1 MNHEAHAPEGRKG
14 LKKGFF
20 LGALVIACSLH
31 GSLFLSNARAEG
43 PVATPVDGVAL
54 RFFAPEAGGAAH
66 PRFIS
71 DRLLAFEARLEA
83 KAEDAT
89 YKTVQDRHVRAAI
102 ERHVTEEILASLP
115 MERAPDSEEV
125 TRISNEL
132 RAALV
137 QRIGGE
143 FSLAEEAATE
153 GIAPEE
159 INAILIRRARAALYI
174 HRAITPILYPSEEE
188 LREVFRTAS
197 HPFHAQKFEE
207 ARVALTR
214 WLVEERLR
222 SAESAYYQAARTRIQ
237 LFPTKR

>member
-1 MNHEAHAPEGRKG
+1 
-14 LKKGFF
+14 LKNSLI
-20 LGALVIACSLH
+20 LGGCVIACSLH
-31 GSLFLSNARAEG
+31 GSVFPSIARAEG
-43 PVATPVDGVAL
+43 PVATPIDGVAL
-54 RFFAPEAGGAAH
+54 RFFAPEAGGATH
-66 PRFIS
+66 PRFIT
-71 DRLLAFEARLEA
+71 DRVLAFEARLEA
-83 KAEDAT
+83 KGEDAT

-115 MERAPDSEEV
+115 MERAPDAEEV
-125 TRISNEL
+125 TRAATEL

-159 INAILIRRARAALYI
+159 VNAILIRRARAALYV
-174 HRAITPILYPSEEE
+174 HRAIVPILYPSEEE
-188 LREVFRTAS
+188 VREVFRTAS

-214 WLVEERLR
+214 WFVEERLR

>member
-1 MNHEAHAPEGRKG
+1 MCSMHAC
-14 LKKGFF
+14 
-20 LGALVIACSLH
+20 V
-31 GSLFLSNARAEG
+31 FLSVARAEG
-43 PVATPVDGVAL
+43 PVATPIDGVAL
-54 RFFAPEAGGAAH
+54 RFFAPEVGGATH

-71 DRLLAFEARLEA
+71 DRTLAFEARLEA
-83 KAEDAT
+83 KAEDPT
-89 YKTVQDRHVRAAI
+89 YKAVQDRHVRAAI

-115 MERAPDSEEV
+115 MERAPDAEEV
-125 TRISNEL
+125 MRTSNEL

-137 QRIGGE
+137 QRIGGD
-143 FSLAEEAATE
+143 FALTQEAATE

-159 INAILIRRARAALYI
+159 VNAMLIRRARAALYV
-174 HRAITPILYPSEEE
+174 HRAIAPILYPSEEE

>member
-1 MNHEAHAPEGRKG
+1 M
-14 LKKGFF
+14 
-20 LGALVIACSLH
+20 H
-31 GSLFLSNARAEG
+31 GSIFTSTARAEG
-43 PVATPVDGVAL
+43 PVATSIDGVAL
-54 RFFAPEAGGAAH
+54 RFFAPEAGGPTH

-83 KAEDAT
+83 KGEDAT
-89 YKTVQDRHVRAAI
+89 YKTVQDRHVRSAI

-115 MERAPDSEEV
+115 MERAPDAVEL
-125 TRISNEL
+125 TRIANEL

-143 FSLAEEAATE
+143 FALSQEAAIE

-159 INAILIRRARAALYI
+159 VNAILIRRARAALYV
-174 HRAITPILYPSEEE
+174 HRAVTPILYPSEEE

-207 ARVALTR
+207 ARVGLTR
-214 WLVEERLR
+214 WFVEERLR

>member
-1 MNHEAHAPEGRKG
+1 MKNS
-14 LKKGFF
+14 LFF
-20 LGALVIACSLH
+20 GCFVITCGLH
-31 GSLFLSNARAEG
+31 GSIFPSIAHAEG

-54 RFFAPEAGGAAH
+54 RFFAPEAGGATR

-83 KAEDAT
+83 KGEDAT

-115 MERAPDSEEV
+115 MERAPDAEEV
-125 TRISNEL
+125 TRTANEL

-143 FSLAEEAATE
+143 FSLSEEAATE
-153 GIAPEE
+153 GIVPEE
-159 INAILIRRARAALYI
+159 VNAILIRRARAALYV
-174 HRAITPILYPSEEE
+174 HRAIAPILYPSEEE

-214 WLVEERLR
+214 WFVEERLR